1 MEEFVSS
8 LKDTS
13 EALHQ
18 SIPVCETAAWKPVLD
33 EGGLKAYLSK
43 TGSTR
48 SEYIAAAA
56 LQQVRQAVQDY
67 TTVQY
72 WDPSFQRH
80 FFVMPVDQSAHVARR
95 TFNFSGRFQVDFVY
109 FTREIEE
116 ESGVVLVG
124 QSVVLPG
131 FPETIPPY
139 TRGELNQ
146 YHFILRKV
154 DETHTKIIVV
164 YGVDLPIA
172 LPEDVGAALQD
183 EDLRAAKRIGQ
194 VAETWTPFLGAEVLK
209 ADVLAMEQIPER
221 WEVLSNEGGVVGA
234 RSPGMESVVSQGDVN
249 GSVAQVLA
257 FLQDP
262 LSVSSYQPAC
272 QSCVLI
278 EAQEPK
284 IQVQQRIFAAGPD
297 IQFEYIYYTRIFDL
311 EDGSVVLVGKSI
323 EHKDYPIG
331 ENIRGE
337 FLNHSYLLRKVNDTT
352 TRVTVLYCIN
362 PKLVMPLEVVVPL
375 ELMRTVQTGDGQT
388 VERLKAGLEN
398 HVDRLTLLM
407 DEAKEE
413 VVKAVSDYLGF
424 EKLAGEGSVQ
434 GFRSHDCK
442 TVISIGELEHPLE
455 TIKAYLT
462 NPSHLSKWN
471 PGLMSQRVVAF
482 MDQNTTLYH
491 RITQVPTLP
500 DIEVFFMA
508 REYEESKDVFML
520 VNRTVDLPV
529 VPKAK
534 AGNTEVKYGNYSFHL
549 QRVTATATM
558 VALVINIIH
567 PFEVEPALLKT
578 IQTGDSLKV
587 HTLSSLL

>member
-1 MEEFVSS
+1 MEDFVSS
-8 LKDTS
+8 LKDTGES
-13 EALHQ
+13 LHQ
-18 SIPVCETAAWKPVLD
+18 SIPVCETAAWKLVLD

-48 SEYIAAAA
+48 SEYIAETA
-56 LQQVRQAVQDY
+56 LQQVRQAIQDY
-67 TTVQY
+67 TTVQH

-80 FFVMPVDQSAHVARR
+80 SFVMPVDPSAHVARR

-109 FTREIEE
+109 FTKEIEE
-116 ESGVVLVG
+116 ESGVVLMG
-124 QSVVLPG
+124 QSVVPPG

-164 YGVDLPIA
+164 YGVDLPIE
-172 LPEDVGAALQD
+172 LPEDVSAALQD

-194 VAETWTPFLGAEVLK
+194 FAETWTPFLGAEVLK
-209 ADVLAMEQIPER
+209 ADVLAMEQIPEH
-221 WEVLSNEGGVVGA
+221 WEVLSNEDGVVGA

-262 LSVSSYQPAC
+262 LSVSSYLPAC
-272 QSCVLI
+272 LGCVLI

-297 IQFEYIYYTRIFDL
+297 AQFEFIYYTRIFDL
-311 EDGSVVLVGKSI
+311 EDGSVVLAGKSI
-323 EHKDYPIG
+323 EHNDYPMG
-331 ENIRGE
+331 KSIRGE
-337 FLNHSYLLRKVNDTT
+337 FLNHSYILRKINDTT
-352 TRVTVLYCIN
+352 TRVTVLFCIN
-362 PKLVMPLEVVVPL
+362 PKVIVPLEVV
-375 ELMRTVQTGDGQT
+375 RTVQTGDGQT
-388 VERLKAGLEN
+388 VERIKAGLGN
-398 HVDRLTLLM
+398 HADRLTPLM

-413 VVKAVSDYLGF
+413 VLKAVSEYSGY

-455 TIKAYLT
+455 TIKTFLI
-462 NPSHLSKWN
+462 NPDHLSKWN
-471 PGLMSQRVVAF
+471 PGLMTQRAVAF
-482 MDQNTTLYH
+482 MDQHTTLYH
-491 RITQVPTLP
+491 RVTQVPTLP

-508 REYEESKDVFML
+508 REYEESKDVVVL
-520 VNRTVDLPV
+520 VSRSVDLPV

-534 AGNTEVKYGNYSFHL
+534 EGNAEVKFRNYSFHL
-549 QRVTATATM
+549 QRVSPTSTM
-558 VALVINIIH
+558 VALVININH

-587 HTLSSLL
+587 HLISSLI